1 MERGTPSP
9 PLALVGGVEVTKM
22 GDGKMAAGGAA
33 GAKNE
38 TSRETGNS
46 ARITTSTAMT
56 SPSAGTGSSV
66 SYLHSSSSRNPSTST
81 IRSNILGIMGVTAG
95 AARRNSIM
103 APAREDAN
111 CVIKEGVFLVGPR
124 AGGNHEAPLREVT

>member
-1 MERGTPSP
+1 MR
-9 PLALVGGVEVTKM
+9 
-22 GDGKMAAGGAA
+22 DGKIAAGGAA

-56 SPSAGTGSSV
+56 SPSAGTGSST

-81 IRSNILGIMGVTAG
+81 IRSNILGIMGVAAG
-95 AARRNSIM
+95 AGRRNSIM
-103 APAREDAN
+103 APAREDSN
-111 CVIKEGVFLVGPR
+111 CVIKEGVFLVWAR
-124 AGGNHEAPLREVT
+124 AGGNHEALLREVT